1 MNSLGTRYGMMRA
14 SHRPC
19 ILGDN
24 VSKYR
29 SIIRLI
35 CMKIVREGIKLPT
48 TSKASK

>member
-14 SHRPC
+14 SHRRC

-29 SIIRLI
+29 LYNSIDINENSQR
-35 CMKIVREGIKLPT
+35 RY
-48 TSKASK
+48 